1 MNEINWKLSYIRII
15 STQQYSNR
23 SRSSYSMSRIKE
35 ISVSDLHRMLRKED
49 HFELLDIRTPA
60 EIERGV
66 LPNART
72 LAMHLIPLKLNYF
85 SESPRQ
91 IVIYCRTGSRSAQV
105 CRFLNQQGI
114 NNVISLRGGVVKW
127 AAGGH
132 ALKPEPAEVIT

>member
-1 MNEINWKLSYIRII
+1 MNAINWKLSYIRII

-127 AAGGH
+127 ASGGH
-132 ALKPEPAEVIT
+132 ALHPEPVEVIA

>member
-1 MNEINWKLSYIRII
+1 MNAINWKLSYIRII

-127 AAGGH
+127 ATGGH
-132 ALKPEPAEVIT
+132 ALDPEPVEVIV

>member
-1 MNEINWKLSYIRII
+1 MP
-15 STQQYSNR
+15 
-23 SRSSYSMSRIKE
+23 RIKE
-35 ISVSDLHRMLRKED
+35 ISVSDLHRMLRKQV

-66 LPNART
+66 LPNAKT
-72 LAMHLIPLKLNYF
+72 LAMHLVPLKLNYF

-127 AAGGH
+127 ASSGH
-132 ALKPEPAEVIT
+132 ALSPHSGGQVD

>member
-1 MNEINWKLSYIRII
+1 MP
-15 STQQYSNR
+15 
-23 SRSSYSMSRIKE
+23 RIKE
-35 ISVSDLHRMLRKED
+35 ISVSDLQRMLGEQD

-66 LPNART
+66 LPGAKI
-72 LAMHLIPLKLNYF
+72 LPMHLVPLKLNYF

-127 AAGGH
+127 ASGGYPLQ
-132 ALKPEPAEVIT
+132 AEPEGSIT

>member
-1 MNEINWKLSYIRII
+1 
-15 STQQYSNR
+15 
-23 SRSSYSMSRIKE
+23 MSRIKE

-66 LPNART
+66 LPNAKT
-72 LAMHLIPLKLNYF
+72 LAMHLVPLKLSYF
-85 SESPRQ
+85 SESQRQ

-132 ALKPEPAEVIT
+132 ALDHGPAKAVV